1 MSWILKSKRLQSAG
15 QGTNSPASNSTAN
28 NNITTS
34 SSGSNINSIY
44 SHGSSNNFS
53 SSSISSS
60 TGFGYGSSSNNIS
73 SVSLT
78 LNTSSAASSQAQ
90 PFSLHHHLDAGEDMV
105 RQFAASQL
113 DTQKTAFMRW
123 VNVQLAHA
131 SPAHPPMT
139 SIERDLR
146 DGKRLIAL
154 LETVAKEPLKPEKH
168 NMRIHQMA
176 NVSKALAFLEKNADD
191 TLGTIG
197 SESIVDGNLKLTL
210 GLVWTIIYRFQ
221 IQQIANT
228 MAEQYPSLAAAAADD
243 VAEGEDFSKSKKK
256 GVSQQVDAK
265 QALLRWV
272 RLQLEDYSDVIP
284 PMQDFS
290 RSWRTGLAFAAL
302 IHRHDPNFLPNFYTT
317 ILPLPFET
325 ADEWRRTL
333 ALAFE
338 VAIQKM
344 NIPRL
349 LDPEDMIDVESPDER
364 SVMTYV
370 SEYYL
375 VMSKYQM
382 EQDAALAAE
391 QRAQRLAAKEER
403 LALAGEDQ
411 EARRKRLQEE
421 EERRRREEQEELE
434 RIRLKRMEI
443 EGWSIR
449 AAERAK
455 EEEEARRKRQEEDA
469 ERRLQRKLRR
479 EQREQEKAAQRN
491 QQHLGA
497 QSPRSTVGT
506 SSFGSVFS
514 DTENDF
520 SDTDTEPIDPR
531 EEERRQRD
539 LDEKLAEYHQG
550 IAELSEWIRQQ
561 DKDFPPPLD
570 TTALL
575 DRTKDLEPLSNVI
588 KIIEEDQAIKEN
600 IMSHLHDVREELLEY
615 ENPELAP
622 EQVSDMDKKWWEL
635 ETIWTALSNKV
646 VEAKDTAEE
655 VKWIIDC
662 SQEIDRVNGEILKF
676 ETQLEAFAEKRSQET
691 LQDRSQ
697 KAVLEQQD
705 VSLSSISFLLK
716 TYVDFLTSLMDPKV
730 HHYTAPEH
738 LTALNTELTTVRL
751 PHLGVIIE
759 KAQQN
764 LSNDRLLRSFL
775 DSFILSEAWI
785 GESVVW
791 LANIEVPVFVTKDE
805 WNGASTVK
813 EYLTRDVSRDLDLD
827 FFQAEIEELKGEL
840 QDERSEVNN
849 FRSSGFAK
857 LDEQAKA
864 VMKALADSDD
874 ITAEATTQEVQ
885 ELMKGVMKNLV
896 KVEDLLPKEA
906 VHCAYAAR
914 VLEYL
919 LTARSILRRVES
931 TNDAIRKW
939 EMRQPDMEVE
949 AQVIAVESDL
959 AQADSSLKDDH
970 DEPPVREAVCER
982 HLGLVS
988 VVKDL
993 RGCFHEKQDAIKGD
1007 RQMKEFL
1014 EQTLTCQAALRDIR
1028 GKLQDGPAWTGFGS
1042 NDPTPFDTFTAMVG
1056 TVGQSFDKFESETY
1070 ASYLQMGDRV
1080 KAMAATSN
1088 ARQDPAIVQS
1098 KLQIINTLLEDIRA
1112 LKSDR
1117 ERDVDTLADCRKLVE
1132 QAFALCLEL
1141 STLES
1146 DFSALE
1152 HLEPNQKGNLMALCE
1167 RSNDLSNRFAV
1178 LEQERVFRYLEQDPS
1193 CANLLKEIKDRQFSI
1208 QQSQERLQAR
1218 LEVKQQWDMAWEAF
1232 SERANALQRYLDRT
1246 EQETLDRGFATLD
1259 CLAEDEQVWR
1269 KSLDSIRDTEATNA
1283 DMLESLKD
1291 FKTSRLS
1298 ELKALSGPLQRVIEL
1313 AGGMDR
1319 LDQVRAEQFQES
1331 VSLQRG
1337 LREHLE
1343 RLHVLNSRERHQL
1356 DTLQQRLAWAQQ
1368 LAESMADVQM
1378 LMTTGQDAIA
1388 EFTQIL
1394 KLCKQSGDTSD
1405 FNDAAANH
1413 LEQQFKHL
1421 ADLAGKQKQSR
1432 MDAALAIHTSLVN
1445 LARASDIA
1453 GTDSQSTIPAHLEN
1467 EVVLFKNQYTLL
1479 DIYLD
1484 DSGRLAKHAIRS
1496 ASYLEQ
1502 VDGMD
1507 GDLRSVANELKADGE
1522 ASRDT
1527 IERMSAIRS
1536 SLKKIMEESTD
1547 IILCTPQPS
1556 EATRGS
1562 LSFALD
1568 AYRTDLELVLK
1579 NRLDHTT
1586 ELDRSLDPLLAQYQ
1600 ELLEYQHGL
1609 RNFVTK
1615 VGSHQEWL
1623 QEAKKVAQSAD
1634 DSVHG
1639 LYESW
1644 PSDKV
1649 GQEGLPARDSVTTEN
1664 FVSHINS
1671 LRSNLDREVEDLERE
1686 KRDFQALKHTIE
1698 QTLRNASSHS
1708 KHLQSD
1714 LERSLESTEDGI
1726 QELETEMRHRLYHL
1740 DCLSK
1745 RTAWEQELEGA
1756 KGWCRD
1762 FDRALDEFTSQE
1774 AQWIIPKDDITAGS
1788 KETSHA
1794 ISQQMMQR
1802 LDASIIEFRDQFK
1815 GFEAQ
1820 TKPAVDRTWSD
1831 LCASLVFV
1839 DRAIPVDFQD
1849 RHTDLDI
1856 ECQRLRSK
1864 VAYGTEVVQQR
1875 KALEGIA
1882 SCFDD
1887 LEACERELLSASL
1900 ENQDD
1905 DKSKQQQF
1913 DKLESRIRSLT
1924 SQLEADM
1931 KSLQYPIEDSNE
1943 EAKAR
1948 SEETSALIRQHI
1960 QSCLSRVQDVKDTLE
1975 NILHERE
1982 VSRRQ
1987 QELEA
1992 IARKQNAVIDDKS
2005 ALLATVSGLLDSAVE
2020 ASDIVSDLMNPASQ
2034 GFKDTTGWD
2043 QTQHESV
2050 IDREGGDYPESS
2062 PSMTT
2067 LAKSDSNAS
2076 LSTLAP
2082 GSQSIGSLSAISKDP
2097 THISELVQLP
2107 QEALESLSVRLKSMR
2122 QEIEEMVSRK
2132 AQVQEAAAAL
2142 DQKTD
2147 KVEGSIMN
2155 ASDKALSAEEP
2166 SLRQM
2171 EETIEQNKHTIS
2183 QLDRDIAF
2191 RLTTFD
2197 TKASW
2202 MLEALTQES
2211 QTVAM
2216 ALKQRICLDE
2226 ERARQLEEERL
2237 RKQRALEVQQ
2247 FEESKAKFLAWSQTQ
2262 LQELQ
2267 QLWDACGYFGTDVAA
2282 SRESE
2287 KETEEN
2293 RMALLQSGTIKHC
2306 EELSKQEVVY
2316 GELKERLITL
2326 FVGEEHASDRL
2337 GHSDEVDQAWNLV
2350 RSDCNGYR
2358 AILKHMEDWAKLLTA
2373 LDRFEVESLEALESR
2388 IEALRWMHWEAFQQ
2402 EEESLLQFIEVVE
2415 DRARELQERASVIRN
2430 AEISQEA
2437 QTSHRAVIDANRIYF
2452 EERMEP
2458 IPTRIEAARS
2468 QMQLIHETSKEIA
2481 LHAKFHADLVRIET
2495 AIAQQIDA
2503 VRARLGSLE
2512 RSSCFALNSK
2522 ALEAVVMAAN
2532 EVCMDGKYQFSVLQE
2547 VEYSALERTAFD
2559 LDMLAAEDPADPEG
2573 HLSSNR
2579 TSVQESM
2586 DRIRGALK
2594 TLENLI
2600 EEDCFETL
2608 LAAKLYTHS
2617 KATEDIRQWIA
2628 ACRDSMSQLNKVE
2641 PMDDK
2646 ERRQQTKEWKMKH
2659 LETLEKKLNAFG
2671 ATVQH
2676 YDELSGD
2683 FMLLH
2688 HPQSSSLDVT
2698 ESSPAEGEESN
2709 PMAMRVILRQTVQER
2724 TKRTREDW
2732 ELLKQEFLAKT
2743 AALEE
2748 QSSEE
2753 EGNGGEGTE
2762 GYEQGSVRRGSAS
2775 GTPVMKAKTLSR
2787 FGTEILE
2794 DIARVSR
2801 EIQEMFD
2808 HGVSSHSTLSLAVES
2823 DGALIKSKEGQAR
2836 LEMVEAYIRDVLQT
2850 KVERFDAMLSA
2861 ANEQSEQEQA
2871 RQASVSQMD
2880 VATRDHMRH
2889 HEKMVGV
2896 AMQRGLIAESM
2907 NRLVE
2912 SCHHQRKEVEETARV
2927 QNAMDLIHE
2936 TSMLCDSMT
2945 EAMVSADRLLQ
2956 PVEGSLGGSFYNL
2969 SAASSTSSSLAS
2981 ITAAQTKS
2989 PGMSPTGTVSRAT
3002 AVSRQRRASRISARR
3017 SFSLS
3022 SMSEEG
3028 VQEWESNYRSLMEKL
3043 DGYTTDIEKRLDTV
3057 SAMAD
3062 RLNDWRLDE
3071 SYGVASEHWQKVKSA
3086 ALSKKQELDRVW
3098 ARRPGSSHIDLG
3110 SSIHPLEGGP
3120 TMSPRPSAMQ
3130 PTASSN
3136 NRVKAILGSPVEPS
3150 PIQGFSRRKRFSTG
3164 NIMARGTLVPP
3175 SPTPSHSGTTTTSR
3189 TTTRSVTGR
3198 VRSGTAPGLATI
3210 SQVGGSQPDLGSR
3223 KYATI
3228 ASPSLHAMTPT
3239 FSQEAKRRPPVIR
3252 KNDSTSSVSSTLNI
3266 RDATSPTPR
3275 SSVPKTVYQPDMSN
3289 ALDVEVA
3296 KVVNASGF
3304 TMKVQKLREG
3314 QTNLLSPGNV
3324 GRHRSDSTSS
3334 LALSGLSDNGGQ
3346 DGADSTNSSP
3356 RVAKTVRGQG
3366 RLGSHAKTSSTPDA
3380 GSNSGEVGRYVF
3392 GDVEPKVCYC
3402 RILRS
3407 RKVMV
3412 RVGGGWSELSKFME
3426 DHASLEQRKA
3436 KSRLLSASNSS
3447 VSVASHYGGSATV
3460 LSGTES
3466 RQQQQHPRNISSD
3479 SLSDNSQ
3486 LSGSVDDEENNNAP
3500 RPSRIRKK
3508 KEMVYHIRPSD
3519 DLSLKTIKFVKN
3531 GAGEGLV
3538 AL

>member
-15 QGTNSPASNSTAN
+15 QGTSSSGSNSTAN
-28 NNITTS
+28 NNNAS
-34 SSGSNINSIY
+34 SGGSNINSIY
-44 SHGSSNNFS
+44 SHGSSINFS

-60 TGFGYGSSSNNIS
+60 TGFGYGSSSNNLS

-78 LNTSSAASSQAQ
+78 LNSSSGASSQAQ

-154 LETVAKEPLKPEKH
+154 LETVANEPLKPEKH

-176 NVSKALAFLEKNADD
+176 NVSKALAFLEKSADD

-197 SESIVDGNLKLTL
+197 SEAIVDGNLKLTL

-228 MAEQYPSLAAAAADD
+228 MAEQYPSIAAAAADD
-243 VAEGEDFSKSKKK
+243 IVEGEDSSKSKKK

-302 IHRHDPNFLPNFYTT
+302 IHRHDPEFLPNFYTT

-325 ADEWRRTL
+325 IDECRRTL

-338 VAIQKM
+338 VAVQKM

-349 LDPEDMIDVESPDER
+349 LDPEDLINVDSPDER

-375 VMSKYQM
+375 VMSKHEM

-391 QRAQRLAAKEER
+391 LRAQRLAAKDER
-403 LALAGEDQ
+403 LALAGEDE
-411 EARRKRLQEE
+411 EARRKRLQAE
-421 EERRRREEQEELE
+421 EERRRREEEEELE

-479 EQREQEKAAQRN
+479 EQRERERAAQRS
-491 QQHLGA
+491 QQHLSP
-497 QSPRSTVGT
+497 QSPRSTAGT

-531 EEERRQRD
+531 EQERRQRD

-561 DKDFPPPLD
+561 VNDFPPPLD
-570 TTALL
+570 TTAVL
-575 DRTKDLEPLSNVI
+575 DRTKDLEPLCNVI
-588 KIIEEDQAIKEN
+588 KVTEEDQAIKEHV
-600 IMSHLHDVREELLEY
+600 MSHLHDVREELLEY

-635 ETIWTALSNKV
+635 ETIWTSLTSKV

-662 SQEIDRVNGEILKF
+662 SQEIGRVNGEILKF
-676 ETQLEAFAEKRSQET
+676 ETQLEAFAEKRFQET

-697 KAVLEQQD
+697 KSVLEQQD

-764 LSNDRLLRSFL
+764 LSNDRLLKSFL

-791 LANIEVPVFVTKDE
+791 LANIEVPVFVSKDE

-864 VMKALADSDD
+864 VIKALADTDD

-885 ELMKGVMKNLV
+885 ELMQGVMKNLV

-919 LTARSILRRVES
+919 LTARSILRQVES
-931 TNDAIRKW
+931 TNDAIHKW

-949 AQVIAVESDL
+949 ALVITAENDL
-959 AQADSSLKDDH
+959 AQVDSSLKDDQG
-970 DEPPVREAVCER
+970 EPTVRDAVCGR

-993 RGCFHEKQDAIKGD
+993 RVCFHEKQDAIKGD

-1014 EQTLTCQAALRDIR
+1014 EHTLTCQATLRDIR
-1028 GKLQDGPAWTGFGS
+1028 GRLQDNPPWTGFGS
-1042 NDPTPFDTFTAMVG
+1042 DDPTPFDAFTAMVAV
-1056 TVGQSFDKFESETY
+1056 VGKSFDEFESDMY

-1098 KLQIINTLLEDIRA
+1098 KLQVVSTLLEDIRA

-1117 ERDVDTLADCRKLVE
+1117 ERDVNTLADCRKLVE
-1132 QAFALCLEL
+1132 QTHALSVEL
-1141 STLES
+1141 SALEC

-1152 HLEPNQKGNLMALCE
+1152 HLEPNQRSNLVTLCE
-1167 RSNDLSNRFAV
+1167 RSSDLSNRFAV
-1178 LEQERVFRYLEQDPS
+1178 LEQDRVFRYLAQDPS
-1193 CANLLKEIKDRQFSI
+1193 CAELLKEIKERQLSI
-1208 QQSQERLQAR
+1208 QRSQERLQAR
-1218 LEVKQQWDMAWEAF
+1218 LEVKHQWDIAWDAF
-1232 SERANALQRYLDRT
+1232 SERAGALQQYLERT

-1259 CLAEDEQVWR
+1259 CLAKNEQVWR
-1269 KSLDSIRDTEATNA
+1269 KSQDTIRDTQAANA
-1283 DMLESLKD
+1283 DMLVSLKD
-1291 FKTSRLS
+1291 FKTSRLP
-1298 ELKALSGPLQRVIEL
+1298 ELKALAGPLQRVVDLAKGIE
-1313 AGGMDR
+1313 GM
-1319 LDQVRAEQFQES
+1319 DQVRAEQFHES
-1331 VSLQRG
+1331 ARLQRK

-1343 RLHVLNSRERHQL
+1343 LLHVLNNRERHQI
-1356 DTLQQRLAWAQQ
+1356 DTLQQRLAWTQQ
-1368 LAESMADVQM
+1368 LAESMADAQM
-1378 LMTTGQDAIA
+1378 LITTGQDAIA

-1405 FNDAAANH
+1405 LNDAAANH
-1413 LEQQFKHL
+1413 LEQQVKHL
-1421 ADLAGKQKQSR
+1421 VALANQQKQSR
-1432 MDAALAIHTSLVN
+1432 RDAALATHKSLVD
-1445 LARASDIA
+1445 LAKASDVVDA
-1453 GTDSQSTIPAHLEN
+1453 NSESAIPEHLED
-1467 EVVLFKNQYTLL
+1467 ELASFKNQYKLL
-1479 DIYLD
+1479 DVYLD
-1484 DSGRLAKHAIRS
+1484 DSSRLAKHAIRT

-1502 VDGMD
+1502 MDGIV
-1507 GDLRSVANELKADGE
+1507 GDLRSVANELKADSE

-1527 IERMSAIRS
+1527 IERVSAIRLG
-1536 SLKKIMEESTD
+1536 LKKVVGESTD
-1547 IILCTPQPS
+1547 VISSAPQPS
-1556 EATRGS
+1556 EETRDS
-1562 LSFALD
+1562 LSLALD
-1568 AYRTDLELVLK
+1568 AYSTDLELVLK
-1579 NRLDHTT
+1579 SRLDHTAQ
-1586 ELDRSLDPLLAQYQ
+1586 LDQSLDPLLTRYQ
-1600 ELLEYQHGL
+1600 ELLEYQDGL
-1609 RNFVTK
+1609 RDFVQK
-1615 VGSHQEWL
+1615 VGSHKEWAREAQET
-1623 QEAKKVAQSAD
+1623 AQSAD
-1634 DSVHG
+1634 RKVCG
-1639 LYESW
+1639 LYEFW
-1644 PSDKV
+1644 PGEKV
-1649 GQEGLPARDSVTTEN
+1649 DQDGRSAKESVITEKFFSQISGLKDDLAQ
-1664 FVSHINS
+1664 
-1671 LRSNLDREVEDLERE
+1671 EVESVKRE
-1686 KRDFQALKHTIE
+1686 KHEFQALKHTIE
-1698 QTLRNASSHS
+1698 QALRVASSHS

-1714 LERSLESTEDGI
+1714 LERSLASTEDSI
-1726 QELETEMRHRLYHL
+1726 QELETDMRHRSYHL

-1745 RTAWEQELEGA
+1745 RSAWEQELESA
-1756 KGWCRD
+1756 KVWCRE
-1762 FDRALDEFTSQE
+1762 FDRALAEFASQD
-1774 AQWIIPKDDITAGS
+1774 AQWTIPKDAVAVVP
-1788 KETSHA
+1788 KEA
-1794 ISQQMMQR
+1794 PQAVSQLMQR
-1802 LDASIIEFRDQFK
+1802 LDASIAEFKDRFK
-1815 GFEAQ
+1815 GFEVE
-1820 TKPAVDRTWSD
+1820 TKPAVDQSWSD

-1839 DRAIPVDFQD
+1839 DRAIPADFQD
-1849 RHTDLDI
+1849 RQTGLDT

-1864 VAYGTEVVQQR
+1864 VAFGAEVVEQR

-1882 SCFDD
+1882 SGFD
-1887 LEACERELLSASL
+1887 ELAKCQQELSSVSL
-1900 ENQDD
+1900 ENQKD
-1905 DKSKQQQF
+1905 DKNEQQLF
-1913 DKLESRIRSLT
+1913 EKLESRTRTLT
-1924 SQLEADM
+1924 SQLEVDM
-1931 KSLQYPIEDSNE
+1931 DSLQYPVEDTDE

-1948 SEETSALIRQHI
+1948 SQAANASIHQHI
-1960 QSCLSRVQDVKDTLE
+1960 QTCHSRVQTVKDALE
-1975 NILHERE
+1975 NVLHERE

-1992 IARKQNAVIDDKS
+1992 ISRKQNIVIEDKTG
-2005 ALLATVSGLLDSAVE
+2005 LLETISGLLDWAEE
-2020 ASDIVSDLMNPASQ
+2020 AGGIVSGLMNPASQ
-2034 GFKDTTGWD
+2034 EFKDAVGC
-2043 QTQHESV
+2043 
-2050 IDREGGDYPESS
+2050 DRSQDGGDFDLEGEDHPETS

-2076 LSTLAP
+2076 VSTLVP
-2082 GSQSIGSLSAISKDP
+2082 GSQIVGSLSGVAKASTP
-2097 THISELVQLP
+2097 ISELVQLP
-2107 QEALESLSVRLKSMR
+2107 QEALHSLSARIESMQ
-2122 QEIEEMVSRK
+2122 QEIEEMKGRK
-2132 AQVQEAAAAL
+2132 VLVQEDAAAV
-2142 DQKTD
+2142 DQKAATEAPEISDQVDGHKKDASNTD
-2147 KVEGSIMN
+2147 
-2155 ASDKALSAEEP
+2155 LLAEEP
-2166 SLRQM
+2166 TLRQL
-2171 EETIEQNKHTIS
+2171 EETIEQGKRTIS
-2183 QLDRDIAF
+2183 QLDHDIAAK
-2191 RLTTFD
+2191 LTEFD

-2202 MLEALTQES
+2202 MVESLKQES
-2211 QTVAM
+2211 QAVAT
-2216 ALKQRICLDE
+2216 ALKQRMRLDE

-2247 FEESKAKFLAWSQTQ
+2247 FEDSKAKFLAWSQTQ
-2262 LQELQ
+2262 LHELQ
-2267 QLWDACGYFGTDVAA
+2267 QLWDSYGYFGTDVAA
-2282 SRESE
+2282 SCEDGNDIEESRMSLL
-2287 KETEEN
+2287 ET
-2293 RMALLQSGTIKHC
+2293 GTIRLYKNFS
-2306 EELSKQEVVY
+2306 EQEVVY
-2316 GELKERLITL
+2316 AELKDRMSVL
-2326 FVGEEHASDRL
+2326 FIEEEHASDRI
-2337 GHSDEVDQAWNLV
+2337 GHSDEVDRAWNSV
-2350 RSDCNGYR
+2350 KSECIGYQ
-2358 AILKHMEDWAKLLTA
+2358 AILKHMADWSELRRA
-2373 LDRFEVESLEALESR
+2373 LDRFGRDSLDVLESR
-2388 IEALRWMHWEAFQQ
+2388 VEALRWMHWEAFQQ
-2402 EEESLLQFIEVVE
+2402 EEESLLKFIESAE
-2415 DRARELQERASVIRN
+2415 DRARELHERASVIRN

-2437 QTSHRAVIDANRIYF
+2437 LASHRAVLDANRIYC
-2452 EERMEP
+2452 EERMDSV
-2458 IPTRIEAARS
+2458 PTRIEAAKS

-2559 LDMLAAEDPADPEG
+2559 LDMLAAEDPSDPEG

-2594 TLENLI
+2594 ELENLI

-2617 KATEDIRQWIA
+2617 KATEDIRQWIT
-2628 ACRDSMSQLNKVE
+2628 ACRDSMSQLNKTE
-2641 PMDDK
+2641 PKDDK

-2659 LETLEKKLNAFG
+2659 LEALEKKLNAFG
-2671 ATVQH
+2671 ATVQD

-2688 HPQSSSLDVT
+2688 HPESSSLDV
-2698 ESSPAEGEESN
+2698 AEQSAPMEEESR

-2748 QSSEE
+2748 QSSED
-2753 EGNGGEGTE
+2753 EGNGADTE
-2762 GYEQGSVRRGSAS
+2762 SHEQGTLHAGSTS

-2808 HGVSSHSTLSLAVES
+2808 HGLSSHSTLSLAVES
-2823 DGALIKSKEGQAR
+2823 DGALVKSKEGQAR

-2861 ANEQSEQEQA
+2861 ANEQSEQEHT

-2880 VATRDHMRH
+2880 VSTRDHMRH

-2936 TSMLCDSMT
+2936 TSLLCDSMT
-2945 EAMVSADRLLQ
+2945 EAIASADSLLQ
-2956 PVEGSLGGSFYNL
+2956 PVEGTLGGSFYNL
-2969 SAASSTSSSLAS
+2969 SAASSTSSLAS
-2981 ITAAQTKS
+2981 ITGAPTKS
-2989 PGMSPTGTVSRAT
+2989 PAMSPSGTVSRAT
-3002 AVSRQRRASRISARR
+3002 AVSRQRRASRISSRR

-3022 SMSEEG
+3022 SMNEEA
-3028 VQEWESNYRSLMEKL
+3028 VHEWESNYRSLMEKF
-3043 DGYTTDIEKRLDTV
+3043 DGYTTDIEKRLDMV

-3098 ARRPGSSHIDLG
+3098 ARRPGSSQTDLA
-3110 SSIHPLEGGP
+3110 SSIHPLEGAP
-3120 TMSPRPSAMQ
+3120 TMSPRPSVMQ

-3136 NRVKAILGSPVEPS
+3136 NRVKAILGSPVEPA

-3164 NIMARGTLVPP
+3164 NIMARGTFVPP
-3175 SPTPSHSGTTTTSR
+3175 SPTPSNSGTSGR
-3189 TTTRSVTGR
+3189 ATRSVAGR

-3210 SQVGGSQPDLGSR
+3210 SQVGGSQPDLSSR

-3239 FSQEAKRRPPVIR
+3239 FSQEAKRRPPIIR
-3252 KNDSTSSVSSTLNI
+3252 KNDSTSSISSNLNLQ
-3266 RDATSPTPR
+3266 DATSPTPR
-3275 SSVPKTVYQPDMSN
+3275 LPKPVYQPDMSN

-3314 QTNLLSPGNV
+3314 QSNLLSPGSM

-3334 LALSGLSDNGGQ
+3334 LALSGLSDNGGY

-3380 GSNSGEVGRYVF
+3380 GSISGEVGRYVF

-3436 KSRLLSASNSS
+3436 KSRLLSASSSS
-3447 VSVASHYGGSATV
+3447 VSVASHYGGSTTA
-3460 LSGTES
+3460 LSGNES
-3466 RQQQQHPRNISSD
+3466 RQHPRNISSD

-3486 LSGSVDDEENNNAP
+3486 LSGSVDDEENNAP
-3500 RPSRIRKK
+3500 RAPRIRKK

-3531 GAGEGLV
+3531 GAGE
-3538 AL
+3538 ALLACE

>member
-1 MSWILKSKRLQSAG
+1 
-15 QGTNSPASNSTAN
+15 
-28 NNITTS
+28 
-34 SSGSNINSIY
+34 
-44 SHGSSNNFS
+44 
-53 SSSISSS
+53 
-60 TGFGYGSSSNNIS
+60 
-73 SVSLT
+73 
-78 LNTSSAASSQAQ
+78 
-90 PFSLHHHLDAGEDMV
+90 MV

-123 VNVQLAHA
+123 VNVQLANA

-243 VAEGEDFSKSKKK
+243 VVEGEDFSKSKKK

-284 PMQDFS
+284 PMQDFN

-302 IHRHDPNFLPNFYTT
+302 IHRHDPDFLPNFYTT

-338 VAIQKM
+338 VAVQKM

-349 LDPEDMIDVESPDER
+349 LDPEDLINVESPDER

-375 VMSKYQM
+375 VMSKHQM

-391 QRAQRLAAKEER
+391 QRAQRLAAKDER
-403 LALAGEDQ
+403 LALAGEDE
-411 EARRKRLQEE
+411 EARRKRLQAE

-479 EQREQEKAAQRN
+479 EQREREKAAQRN

-497 QSPRSTVGT
+497 QSPRSTLGT

-514 DTENDF
+514 DTENEF

-561 DKDFPPPLD
+561 DQDFPPPLD

-575 DRTKDLEPLSNVI
+575 DRAKDLEPLSSVI
-588 KIIEEDQAIKEN
+588 KMIEEDQAIKEN
-600 IMSHLHDVREELLEY
+600 VMSHLHDVREELLEY

-622 EQVSDMDKKWWEL
+622 EKVSDMDKKWWEL

-697 KAVLEQQD
+697 KSVLEQQD

-791 LANIEVPVFVTKDE
+791 LANIEVPVFVSKDE

-864 VMKALADSDD
+864 VMKALADTDD
-874 ITAEATTQEVQ
+874 ITAEATTQDVQ

-919 LTARSILRRVES
+919 LTARSILCQVES
-931 TNDAIRKW
+931 TSDAIRRW

-949 AQVIAVESDL
+949 TLVMGVESDL
-959 AQADSSLKDDH
+959 AQVDSSLKDDH
-970 DEPPVREAVCER
+970 EEPSVREAVCGR
-982 HLGLVS
+982 HVGLVS

-993 RGCFHEKQDAIKGD
+993 RVCFHEKQDAIKGD

-1014 EQTLTCQAALRDIR
+1014 EQTLTCQATLRDIR
-1028 GKLQDGPAWTGFGS
+1028 GKLQDDPPWTGFGS
-1042 NDPTPFDTFTAMVG
+1042 DDPTPFDTFTTRVATAG
-1056 TVGQSFDKFESETY
+1056 ESFDRFESDMH

-1098 KLQIINTLLEDIRA
+1098 KLHIVNTLLEDIRA

-1117 ERDVDTLADCRKLVE
+1117 ERDVDTVADCRTLVE
-1132 QAFALCLEL
+1132 QVFALSLEL
-1141 STLES
+1141 SALES

-1152 HLEPNQKGNLMALCE
+1152 HLEPNQKSNLVALCE

-1178 LEQERVFRYLEQDPS
+1178 LEQDRVFRYLVQDPS
-1193 CANLLKEIKDRQFSI
+1193 CAKLLKEIKERQLSI
-1208 QQSQERLQAR
+1208 QKSQERLQAR
-1218 LEVKQQWDMAWEAF
+1218 LEVKQQWDMAWDAF
-1232 SERANALQRYLDRT
+1232 SERAGALQQYLDLT
-1246 EQETLDRGFATLD
+1246 EQKTLKRGFATLD
-1259 CLAEDEQVWR
+1259 CLAEDERVWK
-1269 KSLDSIRDTEATNA
+1269 KSQDAIRDAEAASA
-1283 DMLESLKD
+1283 DMLVSLKD
-1291 FKTSRLS
+1291 FNTSRLP
-1298 ELKALSGPLQRVIEL
+1298 ELKALAGHLQHVVDL
-1313 AGGMDR
+1313 AGGIDGM
-1319 LDQVRAEQFQES
+1319 DQVRAEQFQES
-1331 VSLQRG
+1331 VRLQRM
-1337 LREHLE
+1337 LREHLQ
-1343 RLHVLNSRERHQL
+1343 RLHVLNSRERHQI
-1356 DTLQQRLAWAQQ
+1356 DTLQQRLSWAHQ
-1368 LAESMADVQM
+1368 LAESVADTQM
-1378 LMTTGQDAIA
+1378 LMATGQDAIA

-1394 KLCKQSGDTSD
+1394 KLCKQNGDTAD
-1405 FNDAAANH
+1405 LNDTAANH
-1413 LEQQFKHL
+1413 LEQQVEHL
-1421 ADLAGKQKQSR
+1421 VVLASKQKQSR
-1432 MDAALAIHTSLVN
+1432 MDAALATYTSLVD
-1445 LARASDIA
+1445 LAKASDLVDA
-1453 GTDSQSTIPAHLEN
+1453 NSENVIPTHLED
-1467 EVVLFKNQYTLL
+1467 ELASFKSQYKLL
-1479 DIYLD
+1479 DDYLD
-1484 DSGRLAKHAIRS
+1484 DSSKLAKHAIRT

-1502 VDGMD
+1502 MDSMD
-1507 GDLRSVANELKADGE
+1507 GELRSVANELKADSE

-1527 IERMSAIRS
+1527 VERMSAIRLG
-1536 SLKKIMEESTD
+1536 LKKVVDESTD
-1547 IILCTPQPS
+1547 IILSAPQPS
-1556 EATRGS
+1556 EETRGS
-1562 LSFALD
+1562 LSLALN
-1568 AYRTDLELVLK
+1568 AYSSDLELILK
-1579 NRLDHTT
+1579 SRLDHTA
-1586 ELDRSLDPLLAQYQ
+1586 ELDRSLDPLLARYQ
-1600 ELLEYQHGL
+1600 KLLEYQDGL
-1609 RNFVTK
+1609 RDFVTK
-1615 VGSHQEWL
+1615 VGSHHDWVQT
-1623 QEAKKVAQSAD
+1623 AKEIAQSAD
-1634 DSVHG
+1634 HRVRD
-1639 LYESW
+1639 LYKSW
-1644 PSDKV
+1644 PGDKA
-1649 GQEGLPARDSVTTEN
+1649 GQERPPVSDSVTTET
-1664 FVSHINS
+1664 FLTEING
-1671 LRSNLDREVEDLERE
+1671 LRGDLDHEIEDMERE

-1698 QTLRNASSHS
+1698 QTLRDASSHS

-1714 LERSLESTEDGI
+1714 LERSLESTEDEI
-1726 QELETEMRHRLYHL
+1726 QELETDMRHRSYYL

-1745 RTAWEQELEGA
+1745 RSAWEQELDGA
-1756 KGWCRD
+1756 KAWCRD
-1762 FDRALDEFTSQE
+1762 FDRALAEFASQE
-1774 AQWIIPKDDITAGS
+1774 AQWTVPKDNVAARS
-1788 KETSHA
+1788 KEASPS
-1794 ISQQMMQR
+1794 ISRPLIQR
-1802 LDASIIEFRDQFK
+1802 LDASIVEFKDRLKDFEVQKKPVVDQS
-1815 GFEAQ
+1815 
-1820 TKPAVDRTWSD
+1820 WSD

-1839 DRAIPVDFQD
+1839 DRAIPVDFQS
-1849 RHTDLDI
+1849 RQTGLEM

-1864 VAYGTEVVQQR
+1864 VAYGAEVVDQR
-1875 KALEGIA
+1875 RALEGIA
-1882 SCFDD
+1882 TCFDE
-1887 LEACERELLSASL
+1887 LKECQRELSSAGL

-1905 DKSKQQQF
+1905 DKSKLQQF
-1913 DKLESRIRSLT
+1913 DTLESRIRTLT
-1924 SQLEADM
+1924 SQLEGDM
-1931 KSLQYPIEDSNE
+1931 KALQYPVEDSNE
-1943 EAKAR
+1943 ETKAR
-1948 SEETSALIRQHI
+1948 SQETNASIRQHI
-1960 QSCLSRVQDVKDTLE
+1960 HSCLSRVQDAKDALE
-1975 NILHERE
+1975 TVLHERE

-1992 IARKQNAVIDDKS
+1992 IVRKQNVVIEDKTE
-2005 ALLATVSGLLDSAVE
+2005 LLETVSGLLDWSEE
-2020 ASDIVSDLMNPASQ
+2020 AGGIVSGLMNPASQ
-2034 GFKDTTGWD
+2034 EFKDTTGC
-2043 QTQHESV
+2043 
-2050 IDREGGDYPESS
+2050 DRSQDAGDLDLDAGDYPESS

-2082 GSQSIGSLSAISKDP
+2082 GPQVVSSLSGIPKDSTP
-2097 THISELVQLP
+2097 VSELVQLP
-2107 QEALESLSVRLKSMR
+2107 QEALESLSARIKSMR
-2122 QEIEEMVSRK
+2122 LEIEEMTGRK
-2132 AQVQEAAAAL
+2132 VQVQAQAATLAQKAAVEAL
-2142 DQKTD
+2142 
-2147 KVEGSIMN
+2147 EM
-2155 ASDKALSAEEP
+2155 SDYDLLAEEP

-2171 EETIEQNKHTIS
+2171 EETIEQNNRTIS
-2183 QLDRDIAF
+2183 QLDHDIAF
-2191 RLTTFD
+2191 KLTEFD

-2202 MLEALTQES
+2202 MLESLTQES
-2211 QTVAM
+2211 QAVAM
-2216 ALKQRICLDE
+2216 ALKERIRLDE
-2226 ERARQLEEERL
+2226 ERARQLEVERL
-2237 RKQRALEVQQ
+2237 RRQRALEVQQ
-2247 FEESKAKFLAWSQTQ
+2247 FEESKAQFLAWSQAQ

-2267 QLWDACGYFGTDVAA
+2267 QLWDSYGYFGTDVAT
-2282 SRESE
+2282 SGEGG
-2287 KETEEN
+2287 KDTEDG
-2293 RMALLQSGTIKHC
+2293 RMALLEAGTIRLC
-2306 EELSKQEVVY
+2306 EELANQEAVYVV
-2316 GELKERLITL
+2316 LKDRISAL
-2326 FVGEEHASDRL
+2326 FNGEEHASDRF
-2337 GHSDEVDQAWNLV
+2337 GQSDVVDRAWTSV
-2350 RSDCNGYR
+2350 KCECSGYR
-2358 AILKHMEDWAKLLTA
+2358 GILKHMEDWSGLRRA
-2373 LDRFEVESLEALESR
+2373 LDQFEKDSLEALESR
-2388 IEALRWMHWEAFQQ
+2388 VEALRWMHWEAFQQ
-2402 EEESLLQFIEVVE
+2402 EEESLLTFIETVE

-2437 QTSHRAVIDANRIYF
+2437 QANHRAILDANRIYF
-2452 EERMEP
+2452 EKRMEP
-2458 IPTRIEAARS
+2458 IPARIEAAKT

-2495 AIAQQIDA
+2495 ATAQQIDA

-2559 LDMLAAEDPADPEG
+2559 LDMLAAEDPSDPEG

-2594 TLENLI
+2594 ELENLI

-2628 ACRDSMSQLNKVE
+2628 ACRDSMSQLNKTE

-2688 HPQSSSLDVT
+2688 HPQSSSLDVS
-2698 ESSPAEGEESN
+2698 EQSAPAEEESH

-2748 QSSEE
+2748 QSSED
-2753 EGNGGEGTE
+2753 EGNGEGTE
-2762 GYEQGSVRRGSAS
+2762 GHEQGSLRRGSTS
-2775 GTPVMKAKTLSR
+2775 NGTPVMKAKTLSR

-2808 HGVSSHSTLSLAVES
+2808 HGISSHSTLSLAVES
-2823 DGALIKSKEGQAR
+2823 NGALIKSKEGQAR

-2936 TSMLCDSMT
+2936 TSLLCDSMT
-2945 EAMVSADRLLQ
+2945 EAMASADRLLQ
-2956 PVEGSLGGSFYNL
+2956 PVEGSLGSGSFYNL
-2969 SAASSTSSSLAS
+2969 SAASSTSSLAS

-2989 PGMSPTGTVSRAT
+2989 PGMSPTTTVSRAT

-3098 ARRPGSSHIDLG
+3098 ARRPGCSQTDLG
-3110 SSIHPLEGGP
+3110 STTSIHPLEGGP
-3120 TMSPRPSAMQ
+3120 TMSPRPSVMQ

-3164 NIMARGTLVPP
+3164 NIMARGTFVPP
-3175 SPTPSHSGTTTTSR
+3175 SPTPSNSGTTTGR
-3189 TTTRSVTGR
+3189 TTGSVTGR

-3239 FSQEAKRRPPVIR
+3239 FSQEAKRRPPIIR
-3252 KNDSTSSVSSTLNI
+3252 KNDSTSSVSSTLNL

-3275 SSVPKTVYQPDMSN
+3275 LSLPKTVYQPDMSN

-3334 LALSGLSDNGGQ
+3334 LVLSGLSDNGGQ

-3380 GSNSGEVGRYVF
+3380 GSMSGEVGRYVF

-3447 VSVASHYGGSATV
+3447 VSMASHYGGSATV

-3466 RQQQQHPRNISSD
+3466 RQHHPRNISSD

-3486 LSGSVDDEENNNAP
+3486 LSGSLDDEENNHAP
-3500 RPSRIRKK
+3500 PKAPRIRKK
-3508 KEMVYHIRPSD
+3508 KEMVYHIRPSGD

-3531 GAGEGLV
+3531 GAGEALV